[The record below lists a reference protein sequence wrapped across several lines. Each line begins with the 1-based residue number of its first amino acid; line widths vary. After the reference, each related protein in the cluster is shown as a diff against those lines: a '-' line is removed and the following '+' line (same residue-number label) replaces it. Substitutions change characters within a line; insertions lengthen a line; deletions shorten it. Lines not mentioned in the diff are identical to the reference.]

1 MSISSFK
8 HWGEPLPPIVGPGDP
23 RYLEKYPH
31 VIVTEQLLS
40 GFETKYHIL
49 DYLNEMKKYGNL
61 VY

>member
-31 VIVTEQLLS
+31 VIVAKQLLPD
-40 GFETKYHIL
+40 FQIKYHVF
-49 DYLNEMKKYGNL
+49 DYLEEMKQYGDL